1 MFEVSV
7 SGIFSAAHYLRDYH
21 GKCEKLHV
29 HNWNVEVSIRSKVLD
44 NSGMVVDFKELKYK
58 LNKALFEFDHSFINE
73 IPYFKKVN
81 PTSENIAAYIYKK
94 LKRLFPH
101 KNLKV
106 IKVSVWESEK
116 THATFL
122 P

>member
-7 SGIFSAAHYLRDYH
+7 SGVFSAAHYLRDYH
-21 GKCEKLHV
+21 GKCEKLHG
-29 HNWNVEVSIRSKVLD
+29 HNWNIDVSIRSKVLGK
-44 NSGMVVDFKELKYK
+44 SGMVVDFKELKDK
-58 LNKALFEFDHSFINE
+58 LNKALLEFDHSFINE
-73 IPYFKKVN
+73 IAYFKKVN
-81 PTSENIAAYIYKK
+81 PTSENIAEYIYKK

-101 KNLKV
+101 KNLK
-106 IKVSVWESEK
+106 IAKVSVWESEK

>member
-7 SGIFSAAHYLRDYH
+7 SGVFSAAHYLRDYH
-21 GKCEKLHV
+21 GKCEKLHG

-44 NSGMVVDFKELKYK
+44 KSGMVVDFKELKDK
-58 LNKALFEFDHSFINE
+58 LNKALLEFDHSFINE
-73 IPYFKKVN
+73 ILYFKKVN

-106 IKVSVWESEK
+106 TKVSVWESEK

>member
-7 SGIFSAAHYLRDYH
+7 SGVFSAAHYLRDYH
-21 GKCEKLHV
+21 GKCEKLHG

-44 NSGMVVDFKELKYK
+44 KSGMVVDFKELKDK
-58 LNKALFEFDHSFINE
+58 LNKALLEFDHSFINE
-73 IPYFKKVN
+73 ISYFKKVN

-94 LKRLFPH
+94 LKRLFSH

-106 IKVSVWESEK
+106 TKVSVWESEK

>member
-21 GKCEKLHV
+21 GKCEKLHG

-44 NSGMVVDFKELKYK
+44 KSGMVVDFKELKDK
-58 LNKALFEFDHSFINE
+58 LNKELLEFDHSFINE
-73 IPYFKKVN
+73 ILYFKKVN

-94 LKRLFPH
+94 LKRIFPH

-106 IKVSVWESEK
+106 TKVSVWESEK